1 MSYSL
6 LLVFAWSSVMLNIR
20 PIYEWLTGSV
30 MDYQSPIAEYRAM
43 LADGKPHD
51 VRVFLAEGRTDYNDL
66 TDAALEAEFRE
77 RINAEG

>member
-1 MSYSL
+1 MTENDLIAIEDKRY
-6 LLVFAWSSVMLNIR
+6 AWRSAMADALYDDDVEAI
-20 PIYEWLTGSV
+20 T
-30 MDYQSPIAEYRAM
+30 AM